1 MSSQPHLSLVG
12 PGKLDAVRR
21 KWRFE
26 AAHLDVTIVPPATLN
41 DFWRVTISKG
51 MVPGDPEATAVTSY
65 GLPGLMDQLE
75 EIWPPAGR
83 AAAPAERD
91 RAGRRGIPS
100 PPLTTCHARWLRQ
113 SGRASPAESHLPK
126 GTFRLTG
133 PMTLTPQ

>member
-75 EIWPPAGR
+75 EIWPPA
-83 AAAPAERD
+83 PAGQQHRLRGTAQD
-91 RAGRRGIPS
+91 AGGS
-100 PPLTTCHARWLRQ
+100 PPRR
-113 SGRASPAESHLPK
+113 
-126 GTFRLTG
+126 
-133 PMTLTPQ
+133 